1 MFCNLTIW
9 QRTCQPSI
17 KNAIF
22 GKPFAKPLLTMKSAG
37 KRNPE
42 TGRLAEPALM
52 AVIDEGVLAE
62 ILDGLSPAD
71 RSHFVETFISDV
83 KTQLERT
90 LIAHS
95 GFDLDELA
103 RAVHA
108 LKGVALTIGADNLA
122 AHAAEL
128 NRRLA
133 DEETG
138 LTGAAMD
145 ELASRAIAVLA
156 ALADMHEPMAAANH
170 I

>member
-1 MFCNLTIW
+1 
-9 QRTCQPSI
+9 
-17 KNAIF
+17 
-22 GKPFAKPLLTMKSAG
+22 
-37 KRNPE
+37 
-42 TGRLAEPALM
+42 M

-133 DEETG
+133 NEETG